1 MAEEK
6 VLCVGI
12 DVSSRS
18 LQVAYCDGA
27 GTPVGRVQSFPNDAL
42 GVASLCRAVAST
54 ARTMGRQVGVIAAVE
69 STGDFHRLAA
79 RALSE
84 QTRLP
89 VEVHVLNP
97 REVKWFRKLEL
108 KDSKTDRVDA
118 ELIARFLAKIRP
130 QPRAPMPQ
138 AFEALQDA
146 TRTRRRCIE
155 ERTALKNRLHR
166 LLRTHFPGYRQA
178 LGAKFSVRTLVV
190 LAACP
195 SPHDLLRR
203 GVSRL
208 AELRNC
214 DGKRIGPAFAQKV
227 IALAKAALVRSLP
240 AMARLSLQDAAA
252 RILQLNRFLHGMDAA
267 IAQELDELFP
277 NNVLLSV
284 PGLGPVSVAS
294 ILAEVGDIRRFPD
307 KETFVGYC
315 GLYPV
320 AWESGDTRLRFRM
333 TRKGNRM
340 LKMTLL
346 VASAAARQYNPAI
359 RQFYA
364 RLRARGKGKKAAGGA
379 IARKLAEIVWAVLT
393 SNQPWSEEIAL
404 RGIARGEEMAEKR
417 RGERRL
423 TGDAAGQAPTEPE
436 RPHQPATKTTG
447 PAAPRSCAPRPDS
460 TISKHNRKGIR
471 TTNRRRAHPL
481 TGGPISP

>member
-1 MAEEK
+1 MTQEK
-6 VLCVGI
+6 LLCVGI

-27 GTPVGRVQSFPNDAL
+27 GTPVGRLQSFANEAAGVKAL
-42 GVASLCRAVAST
+42 CQAVMMAARA
-54 ARTMGRQVGVIAAVE
+54 MGRGGRVIAGLE

-79 RALSE
+79 RALCE
-84 QTRLP
+84 QDRLP

-130 QPRAPMPQ
+130 QPRAPMPEG
-138 AFEALQDA
+138 FEALQDA

-155 ERTALKNRLHR
+155 ERTSLKNRLHR

-195 SPHDLLRR
+195 SPDDLLRR
-203 GVSRL
+203 GAARL
-208 AELRNC
+208 AQLRNS
-214 DGKRIGPAFAQKV
+214 DGKRIGAAFARKV
-227 IALAKAALVRSLP
+227 IALAKTAPVPCLP
-240 AMARLSLQDAAA
+240 PMARLSIQDAAA

-267 IAQELDELFP
+267 IAAELERLFP

-294 ILAEVGDIRRFPD
+294 ILAEVADIRRFPD

-315 GLYPV
+315 GLYPI
-320 AWESGDTRLRFRM
+320 AWESGDTKLRFRM

-359 RQFYA
+359 RHFYA
-364 RLRARGKGKKAAGGA
+364 RLRTRGKSKKAAGGA
-379 IARKLAEIVWAVLT
+379 IARKMAEIVWAVLT

-404 RGIARGEEMAEKR
+404 RGIARGEEMLQIPKGACSER
-417 RGERRL
+417 SRGERRL
-423 TGDAAGQAPTEPE
+423 TGDAAGQAPTESG
-436 RPHQPATKTTG
+436 RPLKAASRSRAPQRNSTMCAGQNKPHRRPPA
-447 PAAPRSCAPRPDS
+447 PLA
-460 TISKHNRKGIR
+460 
-471 TTNRRRAHPL
+471 RRPL
-481 TGGPISP
+481 TP

>member
-1 MAEEK
+1 VAEQK

-18 LQVAYCDGA
+18 LQVAYCDGM
-27 GTPVGRVQSFPNDAL
+27 GTAVGRLQSFANDAA
-42 GVASLCRAVAST
+42 GVRALCQAVTAVAH
-54 ARTMGRQVGVIAAVE
+54 AMGRQVRVIAAVE

-138 AFEALQDA
+138 GFEALQDA

-166 LLRTHFPGYRQA
+166 LLRTHLPGYREA

-208 AELRNC
+208 AELCNC

-227 IALAKAALVRSLP
+227 IALAKAAPVRCLP
-240 AMARLSLQDAAA
+240 AMARLSIQDAAA

-267 IAQELDELFP
+267 IAAELERLFP

-294 ILAEVGDIRRFPD
+294 VLAEVGDIRRFPD
-307 KETFVGYC
+307 KEAFVGYC

-346 VASAAARQYNPAI
+346 VASAAARQYNPTI
-359 RQFYA
+359 RHFYA
-364 RLRARGKGKKAAGGA
+364 RLRAKGKGKKAAGGA
-379 IARKLAEIVWAVLT
+379 IARKLAEVVWAVLT
-393 SNQPWSEEIAL
+393 ANQPWSQEIAL

-423 TGDAAGQAPTEPE
+423 TGDAAGQAPTESG
-436 RPHQPATKTTG
+436 RPHPPARKATG
-447 PAAPRSCAPRPDS
+447 TAASRSRAPHLDS
-460 TISKHNRKGIR
+460 TISRHNRKVHR
-471 TTNRRRAHPL
+471 TTNQAPSEDL
-481 TGGPISP
+481 PGGLISP